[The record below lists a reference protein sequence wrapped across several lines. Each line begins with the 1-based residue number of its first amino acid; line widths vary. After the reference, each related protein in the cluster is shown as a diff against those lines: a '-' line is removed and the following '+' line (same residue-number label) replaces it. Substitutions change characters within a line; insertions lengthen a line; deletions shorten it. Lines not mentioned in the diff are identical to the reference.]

1 MVAVLAA
8 YKDLSAPW
16 KELLG
21 YYERKEDARIKYEQ
35 VIEQFDPPGVMD
47 PALQYGHAA
56 AGPAAPAALRSSN
69 LGVVE
74 ADGETLP
81 GGIPLR
87 LPPGERVAFPA
98 PATRRPPALALIL
111 HRLVPPTPRRPT

>member
-47 PALQYGHAA
+47 PALQYGDAA

-69 LGVVE
+69 LGVVDD
-74 ADGETLP
+74 DGEILLDGISLRIEP
-81 GGIPLR
+81 GA
-87 LPPGERVAFPA
+87 RVAVLGPA
-98 PATRRPPALALIL
+98 NGGKEALAIDRKST
-111 HRLVPPTPRRPT
+111 RLNSSH